1 MHRYLSVLL
10 CFMIPGMAMAEQPQV
25 PSAGSAICVWEIY
38 VTLLNHAEICK
49 QDVGSDMHAAMEES
63 VAEVRRFI
71 AENSEITPTFLDSA
85 RAERLIRQRNNYR
98 AALYDNGADM
108 CDRSANEAVS
118 NLYRHTMTDQSPDE
132 LRAWTKR
139 FVSASR
145 DPRLGYCL

>member
-1 MHRYLSVLL
+1 MRRPLSLL
-10 CFMIPGMAMAEQPQV
+10 LLLTLPGMAAAEQPQV
-25 PSAGSAICVWEIY
+25 PSAGSPICVWEIY
-38 VTLLNHAEICK
+38 VTLLNHAEICRL
-49 QDVGSDMHAAMEES
+49 DAGSDMHSSMQEA

-71 AENSEITPTFLDSA
+71 AGNSEITPASLDST

-98 AALYDNGADM
+98 AALYDNGVDM

-132 LRAWTKR
+132 LRAWIKG
-139 FVSASR
+139 FVSVPR

>member
-49 QDVGSDMHAAMEES
+49 LDVGSDMHAAMEES

-98 AALYDNGADM
+98 AALYDSGADM
-108 CDRSANEAVS
+108 
-118 NLYRHTMTDQSPDE
+118 
-132 LRAWTKR
+132 
-139 FVSASR
+139 
-145 DPRLGYCL
+145 